1 MDPKPVEIN
10 GYTYLYEITQP
21 DDNSDAVDV
30 YLNGEHI
37 VGVYLNHDNNTI
49 EVEGPEFQE
58 QYGSEVYDQLC
69 AMSTAQQ
76 FVQWAVSQIPEH

>member
-1 MDPKPVEIN
+1 MNPKAIEIN
-10 GYTYLYEITQP
+10 GITYVYEVSQP
-21 DDNSDAVDV
+21 YDNIHAVDV

-37 VGVYLNHDNNTI
+37 VGVYLNHGNDTV

-69 AMSTAQQ
+69 AMSTAQE
-76 FVQWAVSQIPEH
+76 FAQWAVSQIPEY